1 MQTDEI
7 LLKVYQNTEVI
18 KRNTEKVEK
27 ENIELKATINEGEEK
42 RKEQLREAQK
52 KFKKIGFSC
61 KETTYEE
68 FEKLAQSL
76 NMTTTMMVRQ
86 FMMLLLESEKFQ
98 SHFKEFISDGYEVE
112 EEA

>member
-1 MQTDEI
+1 MSDKDMIQ
-7 LLKVYQNTEVI
+7 KVLDNTEII
-18 KRNTEKVEK
+18 KRNTTRVQEKNEELESELDEVAEK
-27 ENIELKATINEGEEK
+27 EEK

-68 FEKLAQSL
+68 FEKLAQSM
-76 NMTTTMMVRQ
+76 NMTTTMMTRQ

-98 SHFKEFISDGYEVE
+98 SQFKEFISDDEV
-112 EEA
+112 

>member
-1 MQTDEI
+1 MASFAADREAALGLNEPITLEG
-7 LLKVYQNTEVI
+7 TEGLEAFA
-18 KRNTEKVEK
+18 EK
-27 ENIELKATINEGEEK
+27 EEK

-68 FEKLAQSL
+68 FEKLAQSM
-76 NMTTTMMVRQ
+76 NMTTTMMTRQ

-98 SHFKEFISDGYEVE
+98 SQFKEFIKDD
-112 EEA
+112 EA